1 MAPGFHPS
9 AVHRA
14 MQRNFAM
21 PENPLPPHPAHH
33 ERIEDSIFRHAI
45 DLIDAG
51 DAEGLRAYLRRHVAL
66 VRQRVVFEGDNY
78 FRNPTL
84 IEFIAENPIRRG
96 SLPKNIVQVAEV
108 LVNAGAERS
117 ALEQTLGLVATGRIA
132 RECGVQIPLIDFLC
146 ARGARPDGAL
156 QAAIG
161 HGEFAAAEALI
172 ARGAPLTL
180 PVAAALGRVEHFLRL
195 LPDAAVDD
203 RHRALAAASQFG
215 HADFVR
221 VLLDAGEDP
230 NRYNPA
236 GFHSHATPLH
246 QAAFAG
252 HEKIVRLL
260 VDRGARLDARDLRW
274 EGTPADWAHQGGRT
288 SLEAWL
294 RARATEAGKS
304 T

>member
-1 MAPGFHPS
+1 
-9 AVHRA
+9 
-14 MQRNFAM
+14 M
-21 PENPLPPHPAHH
+21 PEKPAPPHPAHH
-33 ERIEDSIFRHAI
+33 ERIEDPIFRHAI

-51 DAEGLRAYLRRHVAL
+51 DAEALRAYLRRHAEL
-66 VRQRVVFEGDNY
+66 VRQRVVFAGDNY
-78 FRNPTL
+78 FRNPSL

-108 LVNAGAERS
+108 LVNAGAERF
-117 ALEQTLGLVATGRIA
+117 ALQQTLGLVATGRIA
-132 RECGVQIPLIDFLC
+132 RECGLQIPLIDFLC
-146 ARGARPDGAL
+146 GRGASPDGAL

-203 RHRALAAASQFG
+203 RRRALAAASQFG

-236 GFHSHATPLH
+236 GFHSHSTPLH

-260 VDRGARLDARDLRW
+260 VDRGARLDARDLHW
-274 EGTPADWAHQGGRT
+274 EGTPADWAHHGGMT
-288 SLEAWL
+288 DLEAWL
-294 RARATEAGKS
+294 RARENEAGKS